1 MADKKTEKPATHKYI
16 RGKTY
21 DRVMMLF
28 VLLAVIAVG
37 AGIVASITM
46 FKKYA
51 RAYREET
58 LTKVVRLARSEI
70 DFNKIDEWLENG
82 ADEEYFSTKE
92 DLQVILDNTPFLQYL
107 YVVKVEP
114 DGFHI
119 VYDLTTS
126 DAELE
131 KYMET
136 EPSELAIGT
145 VFPFEKGME
154 YYVPALLAG
163 EKVRVSSDNAITA
176 TAPKPAALLFD
187 SLDGHI
193 HIIEKDKKA
202 MLDFEYGEIW
212 FSGKHNVSGARKMET
227 KITGCAP
234 GKNGMYTIEACRIKD
249 HALLKISGNVKCAET
264 IYAAISG
271 DQCAVTNIRI
281 KKG

>member
-1 MADKKTEKPATHKYI
+1 
-16 RGKTY
+16 
-21 DRVMMLF
+21 
-28 VLLAVIAVG
+28 
-37 AGIVASITM
+37 M
-46 FKKYA
+46 FTVPLSHSK
-51 RAYREET
+51 
-58 LTKVVRLARSEI
+58 
-70 DFNKIDEWLENG
+70 NG

-145 VFPFEKGME
+145 VFPFEKGLE

-193 HIIEKDKKA
+193 THQLLFDVMTHIITTMIA
-202 MLDFEYGEIW
+202 TSSAI
-212 FSGKHNVSGARKMET
+212 AR
-227 KITGCAP
+227 AS
-234 GKNGMYTIEACRIKD
+234 
-249 HALLKISGNVKCAET
+249 ALLVITALLTTFSSVF
-264 IYAAISG
+264 SS
-271 DQCAVTNIRI
+271 V
-281 KKG
+281 